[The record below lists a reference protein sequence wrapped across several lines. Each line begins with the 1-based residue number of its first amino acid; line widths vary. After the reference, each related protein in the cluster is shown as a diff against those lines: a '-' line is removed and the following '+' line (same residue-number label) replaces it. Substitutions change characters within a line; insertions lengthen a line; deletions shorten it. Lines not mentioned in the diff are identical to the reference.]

1 MLAMPLSVL
10 AAGFAEGTHYN
21 TLSGFQKSEQ
31 PEVREAFSVYCPA
44 CYQWEQNIVGDLEK
58 KLEARDIPFAQ
69 SHVAFMGQY
78 ADKISQALAVTEG
91 TEKYEPVKK
100 AMFKALQEDRIGD
113 WKKDEDF
120 FKVLADA
127 GLSKREWAFGIND
140 PVVRERM
147 KNWSELESSVR
158 SVPSFIVN
166 NKYIINLSSIQ
177 SFDEF
182 YSLID
187 YLLEK

>member
-1 MLAMPLSVL
+1 MLAMPLSVM
-10 AAGFAEGTHYN
+10 AASFSEGTHYN
-21 TLSGFQKSEQ
+21 TLTGFQKSEK

-44 CYQWEQNIVGDLEK
+44 CYQWDQGVVGDLEK
-58 KLEARDIPFAQ
+58 RLESKDIPFSQ
-69 SHVAFMGQY
+69 SHVTFMGKY
-78 ADKISQALAVTEG
+78 ADKISQALAVTKG
-91 TEKYEPVKK
+91 TEKYTPVKK
-100 AMFKALQEDRIGD
+100 AIFKALQEDRIGD
-113 WKKDEDF
+113 WKKDDDF

-127 GLSKREWAFGIND
+127 GLSKREWTFGVND

-147 KNWSELESSVR
+147 KRWSELESSVR

-166 NKYIINLSSIQ
+166 NKYMINLSSIK